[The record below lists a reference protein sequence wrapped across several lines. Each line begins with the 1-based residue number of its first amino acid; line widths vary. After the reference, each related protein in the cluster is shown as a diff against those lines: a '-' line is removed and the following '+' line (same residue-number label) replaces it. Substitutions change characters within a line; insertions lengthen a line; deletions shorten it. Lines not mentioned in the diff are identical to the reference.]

1 MEIILQLIW
10 VNTRGYGCWTIWWYG
25 KVTDQ
30 GPWILKLVEIGKRS
44 DKEFG
49 EGLTHTAAR
58 GDKNK

>member
-49 EGLTHTAAR
+49 EGLTHTAA
-58 GDKNK
+58 